1 MATPKFSPM
10 TIIGSIMSL
19 AAFGS
24 LVLGVNSYFI
34 TKAEADELLGK
45 VTRQQQVDRVE
56 TDLTVIELEK
66 KWLEE
71 SIEDDPADEKARKRL
86 EYLEKRQ
93 LVLEEYQLQLQK
105 AD

>member
-1 MATPKFSPM
+1 MATTKFSPM

-19 AAFGS
+19 AAFAS
-24 LVLGVNSYFI
+24 LVLGINSYFI
-34 TKAEADELLGK
+34 TKAEADELLGR

-71 SIEDDPADEKARKRL
+71 TLEDEPDDQKAQKRL

-93 LVLEEYQLQLQK
+93 LALEEYQLELQK